1 MPVSTTLDHV
11 TIVAEDFE
19 ASRAVYD
26 ALLGCL
32 GVVSAVDFE
41 DPEGDEDDSGT
52 VAAVGYGDSEGRL
65 LLWLV
70 AGQRA
75 TTGAHLAL
83 AVSEPGLVQAAYD
96 TARDAG
102 IPVVQ
107 APRDWESEQLHYYG
121 TQFADPAGNRVE
133 VLLRHPAGPEPRPEN
148 SERQRGNTSL

>member
-11 TIVAEDFE
+11 TIVAEDFQ

-32 GVVSAVDFE
+32 GLVPTVDFE
-41 DPEGDEDDSGT
+41 DPEGDSDDTGV
-52 VAAVGYGDSEGRL
+52 VAAVGYSDAAGRL

-70 AGQRA
+70 AGRAA

-83 AVSEPGLVQAAYD
+83 AVTEPTLVQVVHA
-96 TARDAG
+96 TACEAG

-107 APRDWESEQLHYYG
+107 APRKWESDHLHYYG
-121 TQFADPAGNRVE
+121 TQLSDPAGNLIE
-133 VLLRHPAGPEPRPEN
+133 VLLRHAG
-148 SERQRGNTSL
+148 

>member
-32 GVVSAVDFE
+32 GLVPTVDFE
-41 DPEGDEDDSGT
+41 DPEGDSDDTGA
-52 VAAVGYGDSEGRL
+52 VAAVGYSDPAGRL

-70 AGQRA
+70 AGRAA
-75 TTGAHLAL
+75 TTGVHLAL
-83 AVSEPGLVQAAYD
+83 AVTEPSLVQAVHA

-107 APRDWESEQLHYYG
+107 APQDWESERLHYYG
-121 TQFADPAGNRVE
+121 TQVSDPAGNRVE
-133 VLLRHPAGPEPRPEN
+133 VLLRHPGR
-148 SERQRGNTSL
+148 S

>member
-1 MPVSTTLDHV
+1 MPISTTLDHV
-11 TIVAEDFE
+11 TIVAEDFK

-32 GVVSAVDFE
+32 GVVPTVEYE
-41 DPEGDEDDSGT
+41 DPEGDEDDTGT
-52 VAAVGYGDSEGRL
+52 VAAVGYSDAGGRL

-70 AGQRA
+70 AGRPA

-83 AVSEPGLVQAAYD
+83 AVTEPALVQKVHA

-107 APRDWESEQLHYYG
+107 APRDWESDQLHYYG
-121 TQFADPAGNRVE
+121 TQLSDPAGNRFE
-133 VLLRHPAGPEPRPEN
+133 VLLRRPG
-148 SERQRGNTSL
+148 RP

>member
-11 TIVAEDFE
+11 TIVAEDFQ

-32 GVVSAVDFE
+32 GLAPTVDFE
-41 DPEGDEDDSGT
+41 DPEGDSDDTGA
-52 VAAVGYGDSEGRL
+52 VAAVGYSDAAGRL

-70 AGQRA
+70 AGPAA

-83 AVSEPGLVQAAYD
+83 AVTEPALVRAVHA
-96 TARDAG
+96 TAREAG

-107 APRDWESEQLHYYG
+107 APRDWESDRLQYYG
-121 TQFADPAGNRVE
+121 TQLSDPAGNRVE
-133 VLLRHPAGPEPRPEN
+133 VLLRHPGRP
-148 SERQRGNTSL
+148 

>member
-11 TIVAEDFE
+11 TIVAEDFG

-32 GVVSAVDFE
+32 GLAPTVDYA
-41 DPEGDEDDSGT
+41 DPEGEDDDPGT
-52 VAAVGYGDSEGRL
+52 VAAVGYGDPAGRPVL
-65 LLWLV
+65 LLV
-70 AGQRA
+70 AGQVA

-83 AVSEPGLVQAAYD
+83 AVGDPALVRSAHA

-107 APRDWESEQLHYYG
+107 EPRDWESDQLHYYG
-121 TQFADPAGNRVE
+121 TQFRDPGGNLVE
-133 VLLRHPAGPEPRPEN
+133 VLLRRPAEEA
-148 SERQRGNTSL
+148 

>member
-32 GVVSAVDFE
+32 GLVPAVEYE
-41 DPEGDEDDSGT
+41 DPEGDDDDTGT
-52 VAAVGYGDSEGRL
+52 VAAVGYSDAAGRL

-70 AGQRA
+70 AGRVA
-75 TTGAHLAL
+75 TTGVHLAL
-83 AVSEPGLVQAAYD
+83 AVTEPALVQAVHA
-96 TARDAG
+96 TAREAG

-107 APRDWESEQLHYYG
+107 EPREWESERLHYYG
-121 TQFADPAGNRVE
+121 TQLSDPAGNRVE
-133 VLLRHPAGPEPRPEN
+133 VLLRDPGRSSSGRP
-148 SERQRGNTSL
+148 

>member
-26 ALLGCL
+26 AVLGCL
-32 GVVSAVDFE
+32 GVVPSVDYE
-41 DPEGDEDDSGT
+41 DPEGDEDDTGT
-52 VAAVGYGDSEGRL
+52 VAAVGYSDAGGRL

-70 AGQRA
+70 AGPVA

-83 AVSEPGLVQAAYD
+83 AVTEPSLVQQLHA

-107 APRDWESEQLHYYG
+107 APRDWESDQLHYYG
-121 TQFADPAGNRVE
+121 TQVSDPAGNLIE
-133 VLLRHPAGPEPRPEN
+133 VLVRKTASAP
-148 SERQRGNTSL
+148 SC